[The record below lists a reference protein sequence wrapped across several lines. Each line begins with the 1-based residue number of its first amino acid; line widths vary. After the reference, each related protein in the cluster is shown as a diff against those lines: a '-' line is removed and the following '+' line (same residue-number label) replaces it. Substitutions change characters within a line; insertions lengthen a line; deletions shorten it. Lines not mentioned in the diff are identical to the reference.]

1 MFKRTCLEERMFN
14 ILNLLQIEFT
24 EQVSTRSGFVIDFA
38 VYIDREKGIKFAIET
53 DGAKWH
59 SSSVQRRRDGFR
71 DYLLRKE
78 GWKVV
83 RFGEEF
89 NIESVKQT
97 LTQNGL
103 IR

>member
-1 MFKRTCLEERMFN
+1 MFN

-53 DGAKWH
+53 DGANWH
-59 SSSVQRRRDGFR
+59 NSPAQQKRDGFR
-71 DYLLRKE
+71 DHLLRRE

-89 NIESVKQT
+89 NTEDVKIT
-97 LTQNGL
+97 LTQLGL